1 MCCLTI
7 VPMCVEIE
15 ASLCYQSPKLLV
27 VACRACMCNF
37 FPKICFLRHA
47 YIKRDILHWF
57 SKCCSW
63 KRPLLLAKL
72 IFARLLRIFPATSN
86 FQLVWH
92 SFCFLIIFLKVIVI
106 SHVIYTAVTSSFTIQ
121 SLLLGTWLLKN
132 SSGRNDGTFHR
143 RNIWC
148 G

>member
-1 MCCLTI
+1 MRPLYVI
-7 VPMCVEIE
+7 
-15 ASLCYQSPKLLV
+15 SHQLV
-27 VACRACMCNF
+27 VACRACMYNF

-47 YIKRDILHWF
+47 YTKREILPWCCF

-63 KRPLLLAKL
+63 KRPLLLTKL
-72 IFARLLRIFPATSN
+72 IFARLLRLFPATSS

-92 SFCFLIIFLKVIVI
+92 IFCFLFIFLKVIVI
-106 SHVIYTAVTSSFTIQ
+106 SHLIYTAVTSSFTIQ
-121 SLLLGTWLLKN
+121 SLLLGTSSLKN
-132 SSGRNDGTFHR
+132 SSGRNDETFHR